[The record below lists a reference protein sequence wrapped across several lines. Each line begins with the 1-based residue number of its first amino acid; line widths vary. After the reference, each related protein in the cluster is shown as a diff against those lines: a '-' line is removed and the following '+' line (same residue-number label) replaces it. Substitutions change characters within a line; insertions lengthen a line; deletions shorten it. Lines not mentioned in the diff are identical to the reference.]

1 VRERAGRDRR
11 VGIQA
16 GIRVGTPLVRRTRPA
31 RPPSKGACRL
41 MGLNYKAIQ
50 QMQNKMLKMQEE
62 LHNSTFEGTSG
73 GGAVAVTM
81 NGKFEVTA
89 VKLEKDV
96 VDPEDVGMLE
106 DLVLTAIQDA
116 FAKVSEAQAKMMT
129 SLTGGMKLPPGLGF

>member
-1 VRERAGRDRR
+1 
-11 VGIQA
+11 
-16 GIRVGTPLVRRTRPA
+16 
-31 RPPSKGACRL
+31 

-62 LHNSTFEGTSG
+62 LHNSTFEATSG

-96 VDPEDVGMLE
+96 VDPEDVSMLE

-116 FAKVSEAQAKMMT
+116 FGKVSEAQAKMMT